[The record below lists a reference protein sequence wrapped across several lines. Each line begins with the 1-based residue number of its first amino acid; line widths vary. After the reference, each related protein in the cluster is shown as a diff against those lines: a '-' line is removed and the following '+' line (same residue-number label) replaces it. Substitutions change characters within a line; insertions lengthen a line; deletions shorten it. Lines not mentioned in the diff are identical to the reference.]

1 MASSLAVQSSP
12 TQTASF
18 FMSSSS
24 LSRCSFAHT
33 SLSFNGPRTRI
44 APRNTIKCDISE
56 PLNFVNGKPT
66 IPVLNDR
73 TLPKLLEYP
82 RLGKTVSRKDIRL
95 KLFSGT
101 ANPSLSQ
108 EIARY
113 MGLELGNINIKR
125 FADGEIYVKL
135 QESVRGCDVF
145 LLQPTCPPANENLME
160 LLVMI
165 DACRRAS
172 AKNITA
178 VIPYFGYARADRKA
192 SFISCLFSTSI
203 QIEFC
208 CRQHLTQGRESIAAK
223 LVANLITEAGANR
236 ILACDLHSGQSMGY
250 FDIPVDHVYGQPVI
264 LDYLASKRIYS
275 NDLVVVSPDVGG
287 VARARA
293 FAKKLSDAPL
303 AIVDKRRHGHN
314 VAEVMNLIGDV
325 KGKVAV
331 MVDDMIDTAGTIAK
345 GAALLH
351 EEGAREVYACCTHAV
366 FSPPAIERLSSGLFQ
381 EVIITNTIPVAEKN
395 YFPQLTVLSV
405 ANLLGETIWRVHDD
419 CSVSSIFQ

>member
-1 MASSLAVQSSP
+1 M
-12 TQTASF
+12 
-18 FMSSSS
+18 
-24 LSRCSFAHT
+24 
-33 SLSFNGPRTRI
+33 
-44 APRNTIKCDISE
+44 KCDISE
-56 PLNFVNGKPT
+56 PLNFGNGKPT
-66 IPVLNDR
+66 IPVLNNQ
-73 TLPKLLEYP
+73 TLPKFLESA
-82 RLGKTVSRKDIRL
+82 RVDKTVNRNDTRL

-101 ANPSLSQ
+101 ANPALSQ
-108 EIARY
+108 EVARY
-113 MGLELGNINIKR
+113 MGLELGKINIKR
-125 FADGEIYVKL
+125 FADGEIYVQL

-145 LLQPTCPPANENLME
+145 LLQPTCPQANENLME
-160 LLVMI
+160 LLIMI

-178 VIPYFGYARADRKA
+178 VIPYFGYARADRK
-192 SFISCLFSTSI
+192 
-203 QIEFC
+203 
-208 CRQHLTQGRESIAAK
+208 TQGRESIAAK
-223 LVANLITEAGANR
+223 LVANLITEAGATR

-264 LDYLASKRIYS
+264 LDYLASKTICFS
-275 NDLVVVSPDVGG
+275 DLVVVSPDVGG